1 MLLNVHALGQ
11 DATDS
16 QEEEERACQK
26 FLALHQDATD
36 SEEEEDR
43 ACRKFLAEHGPC
55 FMKRE
60 APTMPVKKEF
70 PASRGR
76 PFAGPSQHLPSL
88 ASSAASSFPSSQA
101 PSSSV
106 PAKREAIVPSKAPS
120 RRPSTASSSAPSLSA
135 TSPGSIYGL
144 PDTATPKEAPRP
156 TKRALEPEAKP
167 KCEAVAAP
175 LRKRPHIPSSTSLPE
190 TSVED
195 EMSDEES
202 SDMSDGAPL
211 LTVGSTARS
220 STRRLAKPPSFPLW
234 LFWVGN
240 SLRLSANCDGCLRS

>member
-1 MLLNVHALGQ
+1 MFRGPFNLKMLLNVHALGQ

-26 FLALHQDATD
+26 FLALGQDATD

-76 PFAGPSQHLPSL
+76 PFPRPSQHLPSL
-88 ASSAASSFPSSQA
+88 ASSAA
-101 PSSSV
+101 
-106 PAKREAIVPSKAPS
+106 

-135 TSPGSIYGL
+135 TSPGSSYGL
-144 PDTATPKEAPRP
+144 PDTATPKKAPRP

-167 KCEAVAAP
+167 KCQAERPVAAP

-202 SDMSDGAPL
+202 SDMSDGGPALDSGKYGKVIDPK
-211 LTVGSTARS
+211 TGKAT
-220 STRRLAKPPSFPLW
+220 
-234 LFWVGN
+234 
-240 SLRLSANCDGCLRS
+240 

>member
-1 MLLNVHALGQ
+1 MFRGPFNLKMLLNVHALGQ
-11 DATDS
+11 DATGS

-26 FLALHQDATD
+26 FLALGQDATD

-76 PFAGPSQHLPSL
+76 PFPRPSQHLPSL

-144 PDTATPKEAPRP
+144 PDTATPKKAPRP
-156 TKRALEPEAKP
+156 TKRGLEPEAKP
-167 KCEAVAAP
+167 KCEAERPVAAP

-202 SDMSDGAPL
+202 SDMSDGGPALDSGKYGKVIDPK
-211 LTVGSTARS
+211 TGKAT
-220 STRRLAKPPSFPLW
+220 
-234 LFWVGN
+234 
-240 SLRLSANCDGCLRS
+240 